1 MRITIEAIAA
11 APIEV
16 VWKAWTTPAQIIQ
29 WNAASD
35 EWCCPSAANDLRVG
49 GSFCYR
55 MEARDGSMGFNFE
68 GRYTR
73 ISKHELI
80 EYILDDGRLV
90 TVEFVP
96 AADGVKVRETFD
108 AESELAADQQ
118 RQGWEAILKRFAL
131 HVAAEQGDAP
141 DGASRRR

>member
-1 MRITIEAIAA
+1 VRITIEARVA
-11 APIEV
+11 APIEA
-16 VWKAWTTPAQIIQ
+16 VWTAWTTPGDITR
-29 WNAASD
+29 WNAATD

-55 MEARDGSMGFNFE
+55 MEARDGSTGFNFE

-73 ISKHELI
+73 IVEHELI
-80 EYILDDGRLV
+80 ECTLDDGRIV

-96 AADGVKVRETFD
+96 AADGVAVRETFD
-108 AESELAADQQ
+108 AENELAAEQQ
-118 RQGWEAILKRFAL
+118 RQGWQAILVRFAH

-141 DGASRRR
+141 DGATRRE